1 MAALYVS
8 NSASCLCTMHT
19 YLLLTGKS
27 VQSKVVSENQV
38 NIPEAALQINVQV
51 FIDEI
56 IFAVWRIR

>member
-1 MAALYVS
+1 
-8 NSASCLCTMHT
+8 MHT
-19 YLLLTGKS
+19 YLLLTGKT

-56 IFAVWRIR
+56 FFAVWRIR